1 MQAGLAIRK
10 YYSGFQ
16 GSRKNFVFNDTYR
29 NQRLPKANLWII
41 NYCILEMKPAI
52 SLPEYFKSVKK
63 LKLVLRKNNNKKKD
77 KNKPSSAA
85 MSRTP
90 ELRRGRLTRCIEK
103 HR

>member
-10 YYSGFQ
+10 YYSVFQ

-63 LKLVLRKNNNKKKD
+63 WNLFYGKTTKKKD
-77 KNKPSSAA
+77 QKKPSSAA